1 MSEQKQS
8 TNPKPMPMESG
19 GSPGGSVPGW
29 VRRVE
34 GIRMSAGARR
44 GFYAVLAFL
53 VLLDIF
59 VPKEHALFSFEA
71 LPGFSAVYGFISC
84 VVIII
89 VSKWFG
95 HAGVMT
101 REDYYD

>member
-1 MSEQKQS
+1 MSRQQPTGSKAS
-8 TNPKPMPMESG
+8 PG
-19 GSPGGSVPGW
+19 GGPGGSVPGW

-34 GIRMSAGARR
+34 TIRMSAGARR
-44 GFYAVLAFL
+44 LFYAVLGLL
-53 VLLDIF
+53 VVMDLF
-59 VPKEHALFSFEA
+59 VPKDHALFPFEA

-89 VSKWFG
+89 ASKWIG
-95 HAGVMT
+95 HAGVIT